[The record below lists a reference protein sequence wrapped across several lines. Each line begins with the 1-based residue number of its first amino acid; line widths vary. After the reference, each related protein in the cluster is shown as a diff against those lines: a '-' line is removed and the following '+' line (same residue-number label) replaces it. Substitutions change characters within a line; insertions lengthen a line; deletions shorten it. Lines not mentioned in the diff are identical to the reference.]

1 MVNSNS
7 QKITEINQT
16 IRPVIKKSIYSHCQ
30 LMLDQ
35 SRETTE
41 EQLEKN
47 IYRKT
52 REWKHKQHK
61 RRLIVFRA

>member
-7 QKITEINQT
+7 QKITEIIQT

-41 EQLEKN
+41 EQLEN
-47 IYRKT
+47 IFT
-52 REWKHKQHK
+52 EKHENGSTNNTNED
-61 RRLIVFRA
+61 